1 MIKYRYL
8 LVILCI
14 PFNPIFA
21 QKNEVPVLEREVTVN
36 INNAPLQEAL
46 NDIINDESSWDGS
59 GRSDLRF
66 GQDQN
71 ENIYISSKRNGWVY
85 KIQSIT
91 PPLAPPDVIALHK
104 LSEGDFA
111 SVYPNP
117 LTVSGRM
124 IVAFNTP
131 LEQSAKVRFVGA
143 DGSIIWASDIPAGLT
158 QYTLDLAVHN
168 LQPGYYLIKI
178 NSGNNSEVK
187 PVALY

>member
-1 MIKYRYL
+1 
-8 LVILCI
+8 
-14 PFNPIFA
+14 
-21 QKNEVPVLEREVTVN
+21 
-36 INNAPLQEAL
+36 
-46 NDIINDESSWDGS
+46 
-59 GRSDLRF
+59 
-66 GQDQN
+66 
-71 ENIYISSKRNGWVY
+71 
-85 KIQSIT
+85 
-91 PPLAPPDVIALHK
+91 
-104 LSEGDFA
+104 
-111 SVYPNP
+111 
-117 LTVSGRM
+117 M